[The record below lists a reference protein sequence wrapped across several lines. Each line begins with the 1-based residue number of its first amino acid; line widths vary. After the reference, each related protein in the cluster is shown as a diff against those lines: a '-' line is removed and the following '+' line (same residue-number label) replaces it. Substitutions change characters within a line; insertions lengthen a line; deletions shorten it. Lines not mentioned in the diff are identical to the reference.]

1 MTTTKHNI
9 MTINIIAAVDDNRA
23 IGLDGDQPYYISGDL
38 KRFKALTT
46 GHPVIMGRRTF
57 EALPRGP
64 LPGRTNIVLTRDTE
78 YIPLACRDDAD
89 VIVVRSA
96 DDAIEAAAA
105 SPGADNVYVI
115 GGGMVY
121 DLFMPRATRLYL
133 TRIHAGADD
142 ADTFFP
148 EIDQTVWHTT
158 DATDRLTDPKTG
170 LEYTHITLER

>member
-1 MTTTKHNI
+1 MTTTKHNS
-9 MTINIIAAVDDNRA
+9 MTINMIAAVADNRA
-23 IGLDGDQPYYISGDL
+23 IGRDGDQPYYISGDL

-46 GHPVIMGRRTF
+46 GHPIIMGRRTF

-78 YIPLACRDDAD
+78 YIPLASRDDAD

-96 DDAIEAAAA
+96 DEAIEAAAA

-121 DLFMPRATRLYL
+121 DLFMPRAARLYL
-133 TRIHAGADD
+133 THIHAGADG

-148 EIDQTVWHTT
+148 DIDPEVWRTADTT
-158 DATDRLTDPKTG
+158 ERLTDPKSG

>member
-1 MTTTKHNI
+1 MITRKHNS
-9 MTINIIAAVDDNRA
+9 MTINMIAAVADNRA
-23 IGLDGDQPYYISGDL
+23 IGRDGDQPYYISGDL

-46 GHPVIMGRRTF
+46 GHPIIMGRRTF

-78 YIPLACRDDAD
+78 YIPLASRDDAD
-89 VIVVRSA
+89 VIVVRSV

-105 SPGADNVYVI
+105 SPGAGDVYVI

-121 DLFMPRATRLYL
+121 DLFMPRAGRLFL
-133 TRIHAGADD
+133 TRIHATAAD

-148 EIDQTVWHTT
+148 DIDEAVWRTT
-158 DATDRLTDPKTG
+158 DTTDRLTDPKTG
-170 LEYTHITLER
+170 LEYTHITMER